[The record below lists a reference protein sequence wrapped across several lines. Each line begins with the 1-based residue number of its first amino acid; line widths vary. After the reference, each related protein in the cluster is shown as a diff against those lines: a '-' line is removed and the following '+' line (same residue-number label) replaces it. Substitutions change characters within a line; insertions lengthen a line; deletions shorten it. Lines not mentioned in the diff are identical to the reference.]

1 MFLND
6 DESDYQKTKTSENFN
21 HKIYQKQLQFS
32 NDLSDPEEINDFFRF
47 TDMININTLGSQ
59 PIIMYKK
66 ANKLYSPKEEK
77 RVIKKPVAKSQE
89 KVLLNNF
96 IKSNFVCDGGLPQ
109 KLNKYK
115 SKLVNV
121 HSQSPIN
128 KSKTKLKSKTNRNNV
143 KTKKRPKT
151 QKALVKNREFVPKT
165 AKSNLRQKN
174 NINNNL
180 DLKREKTN
188 PNLKYN
194 NRNIINNSNLNNN
207 FVKNYKKQKKKE
219 KKPNNNII
227 VNNNIN
233 KYKSDKNTIENEE
246 KQEKNKNDYMNDLI
260 RNGIAGFAKELEA
273 KKKKISENKKST
285 ERKLDYLLENGIN
298 QNYEDELENGI
309 VVMGKSKDKNIFKIK
324 KIKPKKKIKIEK
336 INTNNINNIDINFH
350 TENDKFVYN
359 NLTSSNNNILTSELS
374 KNLTKNKNVS
384 SNNNIYNEIETNVN
398 KINIEQEQ
406 KKKIC
411 KPKISQFEFLEKI
424 RINFK
429 KIRNQKQKNSPEL
442 NNNNSFKY
450 SQLNKLKNK
459 LINKKP
465 SNNNISINQKKNIKE
480 IENITKNDEFLY
492 ADKISHRTQTEL
504 EKFKKKKKMQKRKEQ
519 NEEMRKKQDKIL
531 NTLQNLIKLGEEY
544 RYNNTNNSPI
554 KIRNDS
560 KNHVKKRKIVN
571 EYYVGTEESKNNTS
585 TFIDKQEYYKSIIE
599 SKNVLNY
606 SKVEKTE
613 TNVEDINNNNQ
624 MINNNIEN
632 NFRKLGSE
640 NNYDIDNIKH
650 NNKAFDNKLSQL
662 REKVI
667 NTIKRSS
674 ELFNKEN
681 IKRIKSDLYDN
692 NSIIKSKF
700 ENKFFNKNM
709 VKNHNNDNLNI
720 NGEKSDKNLKKK
732 ILSLINIL
740 KLFVQKKTLMKIMEI
755 YKEIKSQE
763 EKIKKK
769 TGIELLV
776 GICKIY
782 QFKKIQ
788 AYNEKM
794 KWSMA
799 IKKLIIPFIRFEFL
813 NFRERLKNIKKFN
826 IFTGIISHFYKYKIL
841 RKLLKYCAIVD
852 FWKNIIIPGGIRLQH
867 FILKKCFKK
876 IKNAAKSISL
886 DMNYNVNRNIISR
899 SYLNSHV
906 LNEEKKANSYIYESL
921 DCADS
926 ISVHPNSVDNDGL
939 HQLKEIIEMQNENRL
954 EDSSLENGINEE
966 SGRMYGVRSNSN
978 NSINT
983 LDSINNQLVGGE
995 ENSSINENSN
1005 ENQIKT
1011 EFHIKDTLLRKI
1023 ISNNDTVDDKNN
1035 NINNKKVEED
1045 IKKEEEKNEPII
1057 PKENEDKE
1065 KNSKI
1070 NKIPL
1075 KEEVIKNLDN
1085 YIKNSQSENPSSE
1098 LTQNNQNISNKENK
1112 ESIDDL
1118 KDIVNK
1124 IKDKNKLADELTEQI
1139 ISKILSEEG
1148 INSSQ
1153 KLFPKKTYD
1162 FNYQKFSLFD
1172 QSILTNNNISE
1183 LSNTLESLTGTSLV
1197 DSSQLLEK
1205 SMIFQYSIS
1214 SEFNK
1219 TIKEK
1224 KNKLE
1229 TNLYNEYIIEKLIL
1243 LILKEIKKNYSR
1255 IYDNISVPYTA
1266 NYEQI
1271 IVASYLQD
1279 NELLNDC
1286 YKELKV
1292 KEDLKNIINKK
1303 EILEKFNSINKKI
1316 RKKKGLEE
1324 DNYYDN
1330 LINECIVD
1338 ATIEILNKERAYGEQ
1353 GEPFPFSKRAKE
1365 LSFKYNKD
1373 NPKPL
1378 MKHVYKEIKRMLFG
1392 KGNIIKENSPIFDK
1406 NDPFLMNIFK
1416 KEMEGEDIWSE
1427 LEIQEEQ
1434 VKSIASSIIF
1444 EQLINEVIEILEHVQ
1459 LNRKRPELYQDKSIY
1474 ACDDIPR
1481 LSFQMISTN
1490 TENDND

>member
-1 MFLND
+1 MFQNE
-6 DESDYQKTKTSENFN
+6 DEDENQKIKTSENFN
-21 HKIYQKQLQFS
+21 PKILQKKRH
-32 NDLSDPEEINDFFRF
+32 LSKDIYEDEEEDMNDFFRF
-47 TDMININTLGSQ
+47 TNMININTLGSQ
-59 PIIMYKK
+59 PIIMYRK
-66 ANKLYSPKEEK
+66 AKKLYSPKEEK
-77 RVIKKPVAKSQE
+77 RKTKKPMAKSTE
-89 KVLLNNF
+89 KVLVNNYV
-96 IKSNFVCDGGLPQ
+96 KPNFVIDGGLPQ

-115 SKLVNV
+115 SKLINV
-121 HSQSPIN
+121 HSQSPVD
-128 KSKTKLKSKTNRNNV
+128 KSKIKSKSKTNRNSEN
-143 KTKKRPKT
+143 TKRRPKT
-151 QKALVKNREFVPKT
+151 QKAFAKNKEFIPKT
-165 AKSNLRQKN
+165 AKTNLRQKN
-174 NINNNL
+174 NINTNL
-180 DLKREKTN
+180 NLKREKTN

-194 NRNIINNSNLNNN
+194 NKNLINNSNINTNL
-207 FVKNYKKQKKKE
+207 VKNNKKPKKKE
-219 KKPNNNII
+219 KKSNNNII
-227 VNNNIN
+227 GNSNNITN

-246 KQEKNKNDYMNDLI
+246 KKKNDYMNDLI

-285 ERKLDYLLENGIN
+285 ERKLDYLLENGID
-298 QNYEDELENGI
+298 QNNEDELENGI
-309 VVMGKSKDKNIFKIK
+309 VVMGKSKDKNVFKIK

-336 INTNNINNIDINFH
+336 INTNNINNIDINYH
-350 TENDKFVYN
+350 TENEKFLYN
-359 NLTSSNNNILTSELS
+359 NLTNSNNNIHTSEFS
-374 KNLTKNKNVS
+374 KNITKIDTNINKN
-384 SNNNIYNEIETNVN
+384 NL
-398 KINIEQEQ
+398 EQEV
-406 KKKIC
+406 KKKIN

-429 KIRNQKQKNSPEL
+429 KMRNQKHNSPDL
-442 NNNNSFKY
+442 INNNSYKY

-459 LINKKP
+459 LANKKHNE
-465 SNNNISINQKKNIKE
+465 NNTKINSKKNLQE
-480 IENITKNDEFLY
+480 TENTLKNDEFLY
-492 ADKISHRTQTEL
+492 ADKISHRSQIEL
-504 EKFKKKKKMQKRKEQ
+504 EKFKKKKKLEKKKEQ
-519 NEEMRKKQDKIL
+519 DEEMRKKQDKIL

-544 RYNNTNNSPI
+544 KYNNSNNSPSRV
-554 KIRNDS
+554 RNDS
-560 KNHVKKRKIVN
+560 KNHVKKRKILN
-571 EYYVGTEESKNNTS
+571 EYYVGQEESKNNTS

-613 TNVEDINNNNQ
+613 TNLEENNNN
-624 MINNNIEN
+624 IYEN
-632 NFRKLGSE
+632 NLRKLSSD
-640 NNYDIDNIKH
+640 NNFDVYNIKN
-650 NNKAFDNKLSQL
+650 NNKAFDNKFNEL
-662 REKVI
+662 RAKVI

-674 ELFNKEN
+674 EIFNKEN

-692 NSIIKSKF
+692 NSIIKSNF
-700 ENKFFNKNM
+700 ENKFFNKNTFKNYNNNNHHH
-709 VKNHNNDNLNI
+709 VKNNI
-720 NGEKSDKNLKKK
+720 EIKGEKLDKNKKNK
-732 ILSLINIL
+732 IINFQHIL
-740 KLFVQKKTLMKIMEI
+740 KLIFLKKFWLR
-755 YKEIKSQE
+755 IKKNYNAIISRE

-776 GICKIY
+776 GFCKIY
-782 QFKKIQ
+782 PFKKIQ

-799 IKKLIIPFIRFEFL
+799 IKRLVIPFIRHEFNEFMHQL
-813 NFRERLKNIKKFN
+813 RNLKLFN
-826 IFTGIISHFYKYKIL
+826 IFALKIKHYYRNKIL
-841 RKLLKYCAIVD
+841 KKLLKYCAVVD

-867 FILKKCFKK
+867 LILKKCFNK
-876 IKNAAKSISL
+876 IKDFGKSINL

-899 SYLNSHV
+899 SYLNSHI

-954 EDSSLENGINEE
+954 EDNSLENAINEE
-966 SGRMYGVRSNSN
+966 AGRIYGARTNSN

-983 LDSINNQLVGGE
+983 LDSINNQLAGGD
-995 ENSSINENSN
+995 ENSSINENNNNNN

-1011 EFHIKDTLLRKI
+1011 EFHIKETLLRKI
-1023 ISNNDTVDDKNN
+1023 INNNETVEENNKNN
-1035 NINNKKVEED
+1035 IKKSDED
-1045 IKKEEEKNEPII
+1045 IKSEEDKNDKKIDEKDKNE
-1057 PKENEDKE
+1057 
-1065 KNSKI
+1065 KI
-1070 NKIPL
+1070 NRIPL

-1085 YIKNSQSENPSSE
+1085 YIKNSQSENSASEIISNAPNASNKDSKNLSADIKTIINKIPDNNKFAEE
-1098 LTQNNQNISNKENK
+1098 LTN
-1112 ESIDDL
+1112 
-1118 KDIVNK
+1118 
-1124 IKDKNKLADELTEQI
+1124 QI
-1139 ISKILSEEG
+1139 ISDILKEHG
-1148 INSSQ
+1148 LNSSNS
-1153 KLFPKKTYD
+1153 LFPRKID
-1162 FNYQKFSLFD
+1162 EFNYQKYSLFD
-1172 QSILTNNNISE
+1172 QSLLANNNLSE
-1183 LSNTLESLTGTSLV
+1183 LSNTFESLTGSSIV

-1219 TIKEK
+1219 TIKDK

-1229 TNLYNEYIIEKLIL
+1229 TNLYNEYIIEKFIL

-1255 IYDNISVPYTA
+1255 IYDNISVPYKA

-1271 IVASYLQD
+1271 IVASFLQD

-1303 EILEKFNSINKKI
+1303 EILEKFNSINRKI

-1324 DNYYDN
+1324 NNFYDN

-1353 GEPFPFSKRAKE
+1353 GEPFPFSKRGKE
-1365 LSFKYNKD
+1365 LCFKYNKD
-1373 NPKPL
+1373 DPKPL
-1378 MKHVYKEIKRMLFG
+1378 MRHVYKEIKRMLFG

-1416 KEMEGEDIWSE
+1416 KEMEGEDIWSD

-1481 LSFQMISTN
+1481 LSFQMISSN